1 MDTYAWIATI
11 ICLTGTVVNVKRKN
25 ICFTFWAI
33 GEIMWAM
40 FEYRQGLGSRMVLD
54 IVGII
59 LAFAGIWVNII
70 KPRIRK

>member
-1 MDTYAWIATI
+1 MNTYAWIATI
-11 ICLTGTVVNVKRKN
+11 ICLMGMVVTVKRKN

-40 FEYRQGLGSRMVLD
+40 LNYRQGLGSRMVLD

-59 LAFAGIWVNII
+59 LAFAGIWVNVIN
-70 KPRIRK
+70 PRIRK

>member
-1 MDTYAWIATI
+1 MNTYAWIATI

-25 ICFTFWAI
+25 ICFTLWAI
-33 GEIMWAM
+33 GEIMWAA
-40 FEYRQGLGSRMVLD
+40 FDYNQGISSRMVLD

-59 LAFAGIWVNII
+59 LAFAGIWVNVI